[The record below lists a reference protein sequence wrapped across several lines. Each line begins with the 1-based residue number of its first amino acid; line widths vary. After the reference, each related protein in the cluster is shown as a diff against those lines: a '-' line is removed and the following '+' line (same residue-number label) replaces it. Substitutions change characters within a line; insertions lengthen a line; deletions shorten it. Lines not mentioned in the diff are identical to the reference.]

1 MSIPTRTLDDASRAF
16 GPAGVRADELP
27 SVRELFELVHRQ
39 MRGFV
44 GPRPEL
50 DDLVQTAFWELRGAL
65 QSFEGRASVATF
77 SHAVCYRVWLMLLRW
92 TSRWLRRFAF
102 TLQGE
107 LPEAPHESPGPL
119 ELLQQR
125 ERHQRLYRALETIT
139 PKRRAVLVMHD
150 LGGLSIEEIAEVVS
164 AKPATV
170 RSRLR
175 DGRKLL
181 GVALR
186 ADAYFGDE
194 ACSKETDP

>member
-1 MSIPTRTLDDASRAF
+1 LSNPTRTIDEASAAFRA
-16 GPAGVRADELP
+16 AGVRAEELP
-27 SVRELFELVHRQ
+27 TARELFELVHRQ

-44 GPRPEL
+44 GPRPDL
-50 DDLVQTAFWELRGAL
+50 DDLVQTAFWELREAL
-65 QSFEGRASVATF
+65 ERFQGRASVATY
-77 SHAVCYRVWLMLLRW
+77 SHAVCYRVWLKHLRW

-107 LPEAPHESPGPL
+107 LPETSHDSPGPL
-119 ELLQQR
+119 ELMQQR
-125 ERHQRLYRALETIT
+125 ERYQRLYRALETIT
-139 PKRRAVLVMHD
+139 PKRRAVVVMHD

-186 ADAYFGDE
+186 ADPYFGDE
-194 ACSKETDP
+194 ACSKEENP

>member
-1 MSIPTRTLDDASRAF
+1 LSTPLRTLDEVSRDFRA
-16 GPAGVRADELP
+16 AGARADGLP
-27 SVRELFELVHRQ
+27 SARELFELVHRQ

-50 DDLVQTAFWELRGAL
+50 DDLVQTAFWELQGAL
-65 QSFEGRASVATF
+65 ERFEGRASVSTF
-77 SHAVCYRVWLMLLRW
+77 SHAVCYRVWLKHLRW

-102 TLQGE
+102 SAHGE
-107 LPEAPHESPGPL
+107 LPETPHDFPGPL

-125 ERHQRLYRALETIT
+125 ERHQRLYRALDTIA

-150 LGGLSIEEIAEVVS
+150 LGDMSIEEIAEVVS

-194 ACSKETDP
+194 ACSKEMDP